1 MVMYVN
7 IVTRKHLSD
16 AAESF
21 KDAAKEL
28 RSWIAIAEAARWR
41 NFLEVQSVFRDADSV
56 DGYVVFNIR
65 GDRYRL
71 IAVIHYAKDQPKETN
86 GHIYIWSFLR
96 HSDYD
101 DRKKWDPFAGE

>member
-16 AAESF
+16 AADSF

-41 NFLEVQSVFRDADSV
+41 NFLEVQSVFTDADSV
-56 DGYVVFNIR
+56 DGYVVFNVR
-65 GDRYRL
+65 GNRYRL
-71 IAVIHYAKDQPKETN
+71 ITVIHYAKDQPEETN
-86 GHIYIWSFLR
+86 GHIYIRSFLR

>member
-21 KDAAKEL
+21 KDTAKEL
-28 RSWIAIAEAARWR
+28 RAWIAIAEAARWR

-65 GDRYRL
+65 GNRYRL